1 MDFGLSEDQ
10 ELLQRSARD
19 FLERECPVT
28 FVREM
33 MRSDDGFSR
42 SLHRKMAEQG
52 WPGLMI
58 PEGFGGLGLGMLD
71 LAVLSEEMGRAVLP
85 GPYFSSGVLA
95 TLMLV
100 YSGGA
105 SASALKKQWLP
116 RLAGGEAIGTVAIA
130 EESDRFDATG
140 ITARCARR
148 AGGFRLNGTKLFV
161 P

>member
-1 MDFGLSEDQ
+1 MDFGLSEEQ
-10 ELLQRSARD
+10 ELLQRSVRD

-58 PEGFGGLGLGMLD
+58 PEGFGGHGLGMLD
-71 LAVLSEEMGRAVLP
+71 LAVLSEEMGRALLP
-85 GPYFSSGVLA
+85 GPYFSSAVLA

-100 YSGGA
+100 YSGA
-105 SASALKKQWLP
+105 AALKKQWLP
-116 RLAGGEAIGTVAIA
+116 RLAAGEAIGTVAIV
-130 EESDRFDATG
+130 EESDRFDAAG
-140 ITARCARR
+140 IAARCVRR
-148 AGGFRLNGTKLFV
+148 AGGF
-161 P
+161 